1 MRRYCTTGTRS
12 PRTRCGAA
20 WRRVPGWATAP
31 TRSRHMPAS
40 RSDCGRRPVP
50 SPPTARLQWAIGPG
64 EPEALGELSRVAP
77 EFFNA
82 FPGVPKPVEW
92 SAEVIP
98 LRLADCFLKAV
109 EAATDESPLVLVVD
123 DIHAADNASAAILHM
138 VARKLPRTRLL
149 LILTGRTNELRTAAA
164 PSALVSDTTVQA
176 LQGLE
181 LEPLSAEAAER
192 LVTALAEGADAKI
205 KVGDLP
211 TSRILQ
217 AGNGNPLALQLLADE
232 WVAHGPARVFRD

>member
-1 MRRYCTTGTRS
+1 QRTIGGT
-12 PRTRCGAA
+12 
-20 WRRVPGWATAP
+20 
-31 TRSRHMPAS
+31 
-40 RSDCGRRPVP
+40 D
-50 SPPTARLQWAIGPG
+50 
-64 EPEALGELSRVAP
+64 PEALSELARVSP
-77 EFFNA
+77 EIFSV

-98 LRLADCFLKAV
+98 LRLADSFLKAV
-109 EAATDESPLVLVVD
+109 EAATDEGPLVLVVD
-123 DIHAADNASAAILHM
+123 DVHAADNASAAILHM
-138 VARKLPRTRLL
+138 VARNLPRTRLL

-181 LEPLSAEAAER
+181 LEPLSAVAAER

-217 AGNGNPLALQLLADE
+217 AGNGNPLALELLTKE
-232 WVAHGPARVFRD
+232 WVAQGSTSLLSDIEALNNQTVANIGIPRAIGAGFDRSVLMADISWGGG